1 MATTFQD
8 NITFAGDVSIA
19 GTLTAT
25 GIPTLNGATL
35 TINADAAAG
44 TDQDPALAM
53 KGGDGGTEIIVTTFG
68 QDSSADKAY
77 IKMQGGAAGTT
88 EKSMTL
94 HVGALA
100 TTAAVNSTLVLE
112 AGASSTNKPASLVN
126 TGSTGVLAITGTTG
140 VTVSDSVATLSLN
153 AGALTENALASVD
166 LSPSGSVSIAA
177 GTTAQM
183 SGTTVSLSGT
193 TAVSAIVPDNTA
205 NAFRVLEGA
214 NEYVKVTTTNSS
226 EAITLGNAT
235 TNPAITTLG
244 TGQITL
250 AGNVNAT
257 GGLDVTGAA
266 LTVASQA
273 ITQTGSG
280 QVDFVGNV
288 DASAGVDIDAD
299 SQALTVGASADFSLL
314 HNGTDTLVTNTTGN
328 LRFDNQAVT
337 GKVQI
342 DLGTDDGNTAFEVRN
357 NSGAVLA
364 SMTGAGVSTGFGS
377 TVYSQSL
384 ELIAMRAFGSTN
396 TNVLRTAT
404 ADQRATGTGC
414 FVSTDSAT
422 LGRYVTASRNIEMT
436 VSCRFNITGGNLII
450 RSGAPGG
457 GVPDNSIAPDALEKD
472 RNAGTGGATAVGM
485 CSTFY
490 MASGEVCWVSADAT
504 PNNPSTFE
512 NRVIF
517 SARSV

>member
-35 TINADAAAG
+35 TINADAAAA

-88 EKSMTL
+88 EKSMAL

-140 VTVSDSVATLSLN
+140 VTLSDSVATLSLN

-166 LSPSGSVSIAA
+166 LSPSGSVGIAA
-177 GTTAQM
+177 GTTAQI

-250 AGNVNAT
+250 TGNVNAP
-257 GGLDVTGAA
+257 
-266 LTVASQA
+266 
-273 ITQTGSG
+273 
-280 QVDFVGNV
+280 
-288 DASAGVDIDAD
+288 AGVDVNAD
-299 SQALTVGASADFSLL
+299 SQAMTVGASADLSIS
-314 HNGTDTLVTNTTGN
+314 HNGTDSLITNTTGN
-328 LRFDNQAVT
+328 LRIDNQAVT
-337 GKVQI
+337 GAVQI
-342 DLGTDDGNTAFEVRN
+342 DLGTDTSATKFAVRN
-357 NSGAVLA
+357 NSGTELFSVD
-364 SMTGAGVSTGFGS
+364 GAGTVVGAGS
-377 TVYSQSL
+377 TVFRQVL
-384 ELIAMRAFGSTN
+384 ERDSGLAQASTN
-396 TNVLRTAT
+396 TTIIRFTNAVQA
-404 ADQRATGTGC
+404 AGSGC
-414 FVSTDSAT
+414 FTFTDSAT
-422 LGRYVTASRNIEMT
+422 DGSYITASVNCMVT
-436 VSCRFNITGGNLII
+436 VAVTLNRASGTVWIKSAASLSNALNATDTDIKGVADFSVANEGAVATFYMPAGNKAWVA
-450 RSGAPGG
+450 SSAAPGG
-457 GVPDNSIAPDALEKD
+457 SYARLN
-472 RNAGTGGATAVGM
+472 RFM
-485 CSTFY
+485 
-490 MASGEVCWVSADAT
+490 VSA
-504 PNNPSTFE
+504 
-512 NRVIF
+512 V
-517 SARSV
+517 SV

>member
-8 NITFAGDVSIA
+8 AITFASDVTIT

-35 TINADAAAG
+35 TINADAAAA

-53 KGGDGGTEIIVTTFG
+53 KGGSGSTNLEVHTFG
-68 QDSSADKAY
+68 QDSSAGKAF
-77 IKMQGGAAGTT
+77 IKRQSGAAGTT
-88 EKSMTL
+88 EASPAL
-94 HVGALA
+94 HIGAIA

-126 TGSTGVLAITGTTG
+126 TGSTGVLAITATTG
-140 VTVSDSVATLSLN
+140 VTLSDSVATLSLN

-166 LSPSGSVSIAA
+166 LSPSGSVGIAA
-177 GTTAQM
+177 GTTAQI

-266 LTVASQA
+266 LTIASQA

-299 SQALTVGASADFSLL
+299 SQALTVGFSADLSIS
-314 HNGTDTLVTNTTGN
+314 HNGTDSLITNTTGN
-328 LRFDNQAVT
+328 LRIDNQAVT
-337 GKVQI
+337 GAVHI
-342 DLGTDDGNTAFEVRN
+342 DLGTDTSATKFAVRN
-357 NSGAVLA
+357 NSGTELFSVN
-364 SMTGAGVSTGFGS
+364 GAGTFTGLPATVTRYYSEWHTAQQSTQRVGF
-377 TVYSQSL
+377 
-384 ELIAMRAFGSTN
+384 STN
-396 TNVLRTAT
+396 TVDATTAAGLAYDGYTLT
-404 ADQRATGTGC
+404 ASANGTIRLTAVFVATG
-414 FVSTDSAT
+414 
-422 LGRYVTASRNIEMT
+422 
-436 VSCRFNITGGNLII
+436 GG
-450 RSGAPGG
+450 
-457 GVPDNSIAPDALEKD
+457 
-472 RNAGTGGATAVGM
+472 AGTFQALLTTGSNTTVDGATTTTVFMQSVANSAWATVVVNK
-485 CSTFY
+485 Y
-490 MASGEVCWVSADAT
+490 MASGEKIIILFNGTLDAAAA
-504 PNNPSTFE
+504 SRLKVEWF
-512 NRVIF
+512 V
-517 SARSV
+517 